1 MRNDQDFHVEKYADL
16 LDTKFRIPGTR
27 ISFGIDFLIGLIPG
41 LGDIVGL
48 VLSSILLF
56 LMVVRG
62 ASGRALALMILNV
75 CVDAIFG
82 SIPVIGDIFDLFFKA
97 NKRNLDLYQAHFDEG
112 AHQGSAWP
120 VVVGVLFVLCAV
132 FIGIVWL
139 VIWLFGEA
147 REAVFG

>member
-1 MRNDQDFHVEKYADL
+1 MKKPTSDIERYSDL

-27 ISFGIDFLIGLIPG
+27 IRFGLDFLIGLVPG

-48 VLSSILLF
+48 VLSGILMF

-62 ASGRALALMILNV
+62 ASGKAVALMILNIT
-75 CVDAIFG
+75 VDALLG
-82 SIPVIGDIFDLFFKA
+82 SIPVAGDIFDLFFKA

-112 AHQGSAWP
+112 AYQGSAWP
-120 VVVGVLFVLCAV
+120 VVIGVFIVLLILLIGVL
-132 FIGIVWL
+132 WL